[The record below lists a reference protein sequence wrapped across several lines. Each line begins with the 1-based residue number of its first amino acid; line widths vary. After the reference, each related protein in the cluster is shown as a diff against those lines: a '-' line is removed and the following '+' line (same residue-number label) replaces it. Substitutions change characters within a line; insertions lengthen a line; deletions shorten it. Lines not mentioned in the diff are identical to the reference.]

1 MKKDDV
7 PQDYS
12 RSLAGQRKPLYVLD
26 ENGRYTT
33 ELSSGWDAEEV
44 VLHQAL
50 EQFQQQAE
58 EARQR
63 VESGQTSSLEY
74 HMYTKRMDTTVLA
87 QSMGLFKWQV
97 KRHFK
102 PAVFRRLSSD
112 KLSRYA
118 YVLGLSVEQ
127 LQSLPAV
134 GVDADE

>member
-1 MKKDDV
+1 MKKTEV
-7 PQDYS
+7 PQDHS
-12 RSLAGQRKPLYVLD
+12 QSLAGQRKPLYVLD

-50 EQFQQQAE
+50 EQFQQQAKDALRRGIAGE
-58 EARQR
+58 
-63 VESGQTSSLEY
+63 TSPLEY
-74 HMYTKRMDTTVLA
+74 HMYTKRMDVTVLA
-87 QSMGLFKWQV
+87 QSTGLFKWQV

-102 PAVFRRLSSD
+102 PAVFHRLSTN

-118 YVLGLSVEQ
+118 YVLGLSVDE
-127 LQSLPAV
+127 LQQLPAT

>member
-7 PQDYS
+7 PQDQS

-58 EARQR
+58 DARRRAEA
-63 VESGQTSSLEY
+63 GQSSPLEY
-74 HMYTKRMDTTVLA
+74 HMYTKRMDATVLA

-102 PAVFRRLSSD
+102 PAVFCRLSSD

-118 YVLGLSVEQ
+118 YVLGLSVEA
-127 LQSLPAV
+127 LQQLPAV